1 VAFVSLERRPMKIT
15 TIRAYRVVQPFVDG
29 PYRMSKGR
37 VADAFDSLI
46 VEIVADNGLTGWG
59 EMAPL
64 GNFYA
69 PAFAA
74 GARAGVAEI
83 APHLI
88 GRDPQALAQIARL
101 MDTVFK
107 GHPYVK
113 SALDMACW
121 DLAARA
127 ADVPLATFLG
137 GRESDTAELY
147 KVVTHGPVEAM
158 AKRATEIVAQG
169 FGRLQVKVGGAVR
182 DDIERVRA
190 VAAAVPKSTV
200 IFCDANAGWTPFQA
214 LQFAD
219 ATRDVDYVFEQPC
232 NSLEENLA
240 VRRAFGK
247 PMVLDESVSSLEDML
262 AIHRLGVADGLTLK
276 ISRIGGVTKTRLVRD
291 AAVELGFM
299 ITVEDTGG
307 AEIDT
312 AAMAH
317 LSLSTPEERR
327 LHAIAFHEWVTV
339 RTASNAP
346 PVSGSRMGVPDGPGL
361 GIDVRP
367 ELLGKP
373 FLEVSE

>member
-1 VAFVSLERRPMKIT
+1 MKISA
-15 TIRAYRVVQPFVDG
+15 IRAYRVVQPFVDG

-46 VEIVADNGLTGWG
+46 VAIDADNGLTGWG

-88 GRDPQALAQIARL
+88 GLDPRGLVHIARL

-127 ADVPLATFLG
+127 ADTPLATFLG
-137 GRESDTAELY
+137 GRDSDTAELY
-147 KVVTHGPVEAM
+147 KVVTHGAADAM
-158 AKRATEIVAQG
+158 AKRARAIVADG

-182 DDIERVRA
+182 DDIERVLA
-190 VAAAVPKSTV
+190 VASAVPKSTV

-219 ATRDVDYVFEQPC
+219 ATRDIDFIFEQPC
-232 NSLEENLA
+232 ASLDENLA

-262 AIHRLGVADGLTLK
+262 AIHRERIADGLTLK
-276 ISRIGGVTKTRLVRD
+276 ISRLGGVTKTKLVRD

-327 LHAIAFHEWVTV
+327 LHTIAFHEWVTV
-339 RTASNAP
+339 KTASNAP
-346 PVSGSRMGVPDGPGL
+346 PVSGSRMGIPDDPGL

-367 ELLGKP
+367 ELLGNP
-373 FLEVSE
+373 FLDVGG